1 MKSGIAKSILTIF
14 ILLVFF
20 AGAATAQVIDR
31 PAATVN
37 LVKNEFISVKQLEQR
52 IEQYKQ
58 LAAQGIANIPTDPV
72 KVLDLMIQE
81 VLIKQ
86 AADEAFEK
94 GQIYA
99 SDQMVDA
106 QLDAVRKDLD
116 RQQGSPVTDQQF
128 QEVLLSQTG
137 LNLNG
142 YREKIREQFL
152 TQEYIR
158 FAKKDSF
165 AEIRQPTEKQI
176 EDQYRKNA
184 TSFTNPELVRVS
196 EILIDTRKLS
206 PDQKQKALERAEVAL
221 RNIRNGGGTFEDMVL
236 QYSDDAQTRYLGG
249 EKGYFSR
256 NDPRTQAYGAE
267 FIDALFEV
275 AAGKVSDVIQSNIGY
290 HIVKIT
296 DHRDPKLLRL
306 DDPINPLET
315 QTVREFIK
323 NLLLQEI
330 QNKVLQ
336 QALKE
341 LTNELKEGAE
351 IRIFEENIAHLK

>member
-1 MKSGIAKSILTIF
+1 VKSIIATC

-20 AGAATAQVIDR
+20 TAIATGQVIDR

-37 LVKNEFISVKQLEQR
+37 LIKNEFISVKQLEQR

-58 LAAQGIANIPTDPV
+58 FSAQGIANIPTSPGE
-72 KVLDLMIQE
+72 VLDLMIQE

-86 AADEAFEK
+86 AADDASEK

-137 LNLNG
+137 LNLAG
-142 YREKIREQFL
+142 YKEKIREQFL

-165 AEIRQPTEKQI
+165 AEMTQPTDKQI
-176 EDQYRKNA
+176 ADQYSKNA

-196 EILIDTRKLS
+196 EILIDTRTVP
-206 PDQKQKALERAEVAL
+206 PDQKQKALERAELAL
-221 RNIRNGGGTFEDMVL
+221 RNIRNGEGSFEDMVL
-236 QYSDDAQTRYLGG
+236 QYSDDAQTRYTGG
-249 EKGYFSR
+249 DKGYFAR

-275 AAGKVSDVIQSNIGY
+275 EAGKVSDVIQSNIGY
-290 HIVKIT
+290 HLVKIT
-296 DHRDPKLLRL
+296 DHRAPKLLQL
-306 DDPINPLET
+306 EDQINPLET
-315 QTVREFIK
+315 QTVKEFIR
-323 NLLLQEI
+323 NLLMQEI
-330 QNKVLQ
+330 QNRALQ
-336 QALKE
+336 QALAE
-341 LTNELKEGAE
+341 LTSELKERAE
-351 IRIFEENIAHLK
+351 IRIFEENMSTLNK